1 MSIKTGIALTVLAAT
16 VVGTTAA
23 ARVWGQSEA
32 SPFTGSIGGPAEHAL
47 GLGRLEGFCR
57 MAKIA
62 LDLTDAQ
69 DEQIK
74 GILRAHHDDFRSVM
88 ERLHASHEAVSQA
101 VRQETVDEALI
112 RQRVQEANGALGD
125 LAVLHARVH
134 HEVAAVLTPEQRKK
148 AEAFHDAFR
157 SRRELF
163 RKAIGEG
170 LRRFFEARS

>member
-1 MSIKTGIALTVLAAT
+1 MSIKTGIALAALAVT
-16 VVGTTAA
+16 VVATTET

-32 SPFTGSIGGPAEHAL
+32 SSFADTSGPAEHAF

-74 GILRAHHDDFRSVM
+74 GILHAHHDDMRSVM
-88 ERLHASHEAVSQA
+88 ERLHAAHDSVSQA
-101 VRQETVDEALI
+101 VRQDTVDEALI

-148 AEAFHDAFR
+148 AEALHDLFR
-157 SRRELF
+157 SRREHF
-163 RKAIGEG
+163 RKAIGEV
-170 LRRFFEARS
+170 LHRFFEARS

>member
-1 MSIKTGIALTVLAAT
+1 MSIKTGIALTALAVALA
-16 VVGTTAA
+16 GTAA
-23 ARVWGQSEA
+23 AAAVWGQSET
-32 SPFTGSIGGPAEHAL
+32 SPTEGLAGPAEHAL

-57 MAKIA
+57 MARIA

-74 GILRAHHDDFRSVM
+74 EILRAHHDDFRSVM
-88 ERLHASHEAVSQA
+88 ERLHAAHESVSQA

-112 RQRVQEANGALGD
+112 RQRVQEANGALAD

-148 AEAFHDAFR
+148 AEALHDAFR
-157 SRRELF
+157 SRREFF
-163 RKAIGEG
+163 RKAIGER
-170 LRRFFEARS
+170 LHRLFEARS